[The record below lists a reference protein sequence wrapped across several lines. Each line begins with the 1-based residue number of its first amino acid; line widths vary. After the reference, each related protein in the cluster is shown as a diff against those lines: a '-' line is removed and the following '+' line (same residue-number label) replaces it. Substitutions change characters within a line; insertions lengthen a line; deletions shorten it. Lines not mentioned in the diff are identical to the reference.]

1 MKENLITGR
10 IMAVRNIARRAEGKN
25 VEHKRKGEREEN

>member
-10 IMAVRNIARRAEGKN
+10 IMAVRNIASE
-25 VEHKRKGEREEN
+25 RKTSGVKEKAREEN